1 MAVQAYR
8 LTFLLRLAGSDAGL
22 TRQTVT
28 IATETV
34 DEAVELAKFYRSDL
48 SSDAVCSATL
58 TNAAGTVLWSEPD
71 DSELGAHLAAG
82 ERG

>member
-1 MAVQAYR
+1 MATRAHR

-22 TRQTVT
+22 TLQTVT

-48 SSDAVCSATL
+48 PSDAVCSATL
-58 TNAAGTVLWSEPD
+58 TDANGTVLWSERD
-71 DSELGAHLAAG
+71 SSELGTHLTAG
-82 ERG
+82 NCE